1 MKGRATV
8 GGFEYLREG
17 EPSDSFN
24 RFAAA
29 AIEIGKIAIEAAARE
44 PEGWVVVSAA
54 KRPWCRVR
62 NGLSEYEYRR
72 RGLPFFFK
80 DQREGARF
88 AERINA
94 RPKGDPNQEAGSLSV
109 RDFARE
115 AQEHADI
122 WRRAGR

>member
-1 MKGRATV
+1 M
-8 GGFEYLREG
+8 
-17 EPSDSFN
+17 
-24 RFAAA
+24 
-29 AIEIGKIAIEAAARE
+29 AIEAATQAKVGSSSARLKT
-44 PEGWVVVSAA
+44 VVSVKWA
-54 KRPWCRVR
+54 PVR
-62 NGLSEYEYRR
+62 YRR